1 MENKA
6 YRNILNDYFREL
18 KVNPVKINI
27 IATSDMLKTYS
38 QIRSDQSLDNIGNMD
53 NYNGDLVAPK
63 NVNKPLTIL
72 LNETNILK
80 SIFDLNYNWVGTI
93 IHEATHALDFIEF
106 RQIINAPTFDDL
118 FDINTH
124 SLFNCWTEFHARA
137 MGQCYVMK
145 SRKNSQAI

>member
-72 LNETNILK
+72 LNETNMLK

-93 IHEATHALDFIEF
+93 IQRPRKIL
-106 RQIINAPTFDDL
+106 
-118 FDINTH
+118 
-124 SLFNCWTEFHARA
+124 C
-137 MGQCYVMK
+137 K
-145 SRKNSQAI
+145 SE